1 MATHSS
7 ILAWRIPQ
15 TEELGRLQSIGSE
28 RVGLF
33 VGATD
38 TFTFMMVMRLPT
50 DLTVPAHSTQRAL
63 WLSTESQ
70 GGAATVRI
78 WHFYFLMSD
87 SEKAMAP
94 HSRTLAWKILWTEK
108 PGRLQSV
115 GSLRVGHD

>member
-1 MATHSS
+1 MATQSS

-15 TEELGRLQSIGSE
+15 TEDLGRLQSMDSE

-38 TFTFMMVMRLPT
+38 TFSFMMVMRLPA
-50 DLTVPAHSTQRAL
+50 DLTSSAHSTQRAL

-87 SEKAMAP
+87 LSLFPFMP
-94 HSRTLAWKILWTEK
+94 CF
-108 PGRLQSV
+108 PRLKMEIQIASN
-115 GSLRVGHD
+115 SQDFL